1 MLAVGVAFLAAYSP
15 GVVAA
20 PGTPGT
26 PQPALT
32 IYTEN
37 FQNRPGPAPIVKLNA
52 YTGASG
58 QTYTANAN
66 WLTDC
71 NGWIASAN
79 QSVNSAAQV
88 TECVSQNTWNM
99 TQRLS
104 WALGMHTGQSQA
116 AAQGNYAVSAF
127 TAGNPGAGLVEFQTA
142 TNIAFATSNRFV
154 AFSVDVAAVNC
165 GVSAP
170 LLQFS
175 LLDGGGAATPAGSQ
189 INACTSGTTR
199 TVPALGAAAS
209 GAINTG
215 TYSSNGAVLISGA
228 SVGVRMVNNNG
239 SGTGNDHAFD
249 NIRIL
254 DATPQLDKSFSP
266 TSLGVGG
273 VTTLTFTI
281 TNTSELGAKN
291 GWSFTDTLPAGL
303 TVASADIA
311 TNCPAGVLTAPVG
324 ATAISLSGNLT
335 AGLASCTATVPVRST
350 TAGTYTNDASNIT
363 SSVGLNPPGSTS
375 VTYNTQPSFGACNAT
390 MYLGQGVPSGLF
402 EFDTGSNPFVVAAV
416 GPTSSNQ
423 YNAIA
428 MHPTDGYIYGLEI
441 SATPNTLV
449 RIGSDG
455 SVTNLGTITGFPGGS
470 VSGEIGPDG
479 TYYVATSTTL
489 YRVNLATMTATPV
502 PLSQS
507 VGTLDMGWHNGLL
520 YTAVDGAG
528 LFAINPANGNVTA
541 VGPTGVA
548 GNFGGM
554 FGATNGVFGSNNS
567 GGFYQFNVTT
577 GAATLISNLQGSG
590 SNDGAKCV
598 TTPLG
603 FPADLTIT
611 KTDNQT
617 VYSPGLDTTYT
628 IVVSNSGPFGVQG
641 ATVSDPLP
649 AGITTANWTCVGAGG
664 VCGAASGVGGISTT
678 ASLPVGGTATYT
690 LTMSVPAGFTGD
702 LVNTATVTNPP
713 DSPDPDT
720 STNTST
726 DTNVP
731 QAPAMTIVKTG
742 TLNDLDGDGL
752 LDLGETINYTFRVTN
767 TGNVPLSGV
776 TVSDPLV
783 TVNQGPQT
791 LAPGGAFTFTASYT
805 PSQAD
810 IDNGSVVNTASGTGT
825 DPSGGTITSPP
836 DTVTV
841 PPEQTPGLTIVK
853 TGTLNDLDGDG
864 LIDLGETISFAFL
877 ATNTGTLTM
886 SNVMIND
893 PMVTIDQGPQTLA
906 PGASFT
912 FTATYTPTQA
922 DIDTGAVTNTAS
934 ATGTEPGGGT
944 TESPPDTVTVPPE
957 QTPGLTIVKTGT
969 LNDLDGDGLLD
980 PGETISYAFLVRNT
994 GTVTQTNVSV
1004 DDPLVTIDQGP
1015 QTLAPGG
1022 SFTFTATYT
1031 PTQADIDNGSVVNTA
1046 SGTGT
1051 DPGGSTTTSPPDTVT
1066 VPPDQTPGLTVVKT
1080 GTLNDLDGDN
1090 LLDAGETISY
1100 AFLVRNTGT
1109 VTLTNVMVEDPL
1121 VTIDQGPQTLA
1132 PGAIFTFTARYTP
1145 TQADVDNGSVV
1156 NTATAT
1162 GTPPSGPPITSPP
1175 DTVTIPPS
1183 PVSLGTVKTGVFN
1196 DLDGYGNASLGDT
1209 ITYTILITNEGGQTA
1224 NDVWPLDAGPTFN
1237 GRPAANS
1244 LSTFE
1249 PGPVTLAPGQSQAFT
1264 ATYVLDQTDIDNAAG
1279 LADGVE
1285 NTARAQGSFNGINV
1299 PSSTARSE
1307 VTIPAAASGDISVAK
1322 IALRRQIRRGEE
1334 APFAITVTNHAGSS
1348 ATGLTIVDTLPSG
1361 FRYVEGSASIGGVA
1375 ATPVIDGRRVVF
1387 EGINVPAN
1395 AAVEIRLRMLA
1406 LSSAGPGEH
1415 VNRASVTDAA
1425 GNPLA
1430 PDATAT
1436 VEIMIEP
1443 VFDCSE
1449 IIGRVFDDKN
1459 RNGYQDEG
1467 ELGLPGVRLA
1477 TVKGWLVTTDAH
1489 GRFHVACAALPDQR
1503 IGSNF
1508 IMKLDPR
1515 TLPSGYRLTTENPR
1529 VVRLTAGKMTSLD
1542 FGVAI
1547 GRVVRLDLQDQAF
1560 EPGSTELLPQWA
1572 AGVDQLIGV
1581 LDEEQSVLRLSYI
1594 DPGADPEL
1602 AEDRLRQV
1610 SDLIR
1615 DRWERLSGQYRL
1627 EIEMRVE
1634 TGL

>member
-1 MLAVGVAFLAAYSP
+1 MPGRKIAARLITAAALLAAPVMWASEAHAQVVFNEPFGPTGQLPTAVSTADGNWALASCLNGRIILDTNFNPTHMLHHNSDNCAYTPGQAVWRNVVPIPAVPGRSYVFSYRSTRLNTVSDPILSQSIETNAGGSVAIGSTSNGAWPAP
-15 GVVAA
+15 GV
-20 PGTPGT
+20 
-26 PQPALT
+26 
-32 IYTEN
+32 
-37 FQNRPGPAPIVKLNA
+37 
-52 YTGASG
+52 
-58 QTYTANAN
+58 
-66 WLTDC
+66 WL
-71 NGWIASAN
+71 SR
-79 QSVNSAAQV
+79 SV
-88 TECVSQNTWNM
+88 
-99 TQRLS
+99 
-104 WALGMHTGQSQA
+104 
-116 AAQGNYAVSAF
+116 AF
-127 TAGNPGAGLVEFQTA
+127 TAGAGT
-142 TNIAFATSNRFV
+142 TSLTLR
-154 AFSVDVAAVNC
+154 VNNANTT
-165 GVSAP
+165 GGGNDFLMDDMV
-170 LLQFS
+170 
-175 LLDGGGAATPAGSQ
+175 LLD
-189 INACTSGTTR
+189 
-199 TVPALGAAAS
+199 V
-209 GAINTG
+209 
-215 TYSSNGAVLISGA
+215 
-228 SVGVRMVNNNG
+228 
-239 SGTGNDHAFD
+239 
-249 NIRIL
+249 
-254 DATPQLDKSFSP
+254 TPQLSKAFSP
-266 TSLGVGG
+266 ASLGVGG
-273 VTTLTFTI
+273 SSTLTFTI
-281 TNTSELGAKN
+281 TNTAELGAKN

-311 TNCPAGVLTAPVG
+311 TNCPSGVLTAPIG
-324 ATAISLSGNLT
+324 ASAISLSGNLT
-335 AGLASCTATVPVRST
+335 AGLASCTATIPVT
-350 TAGTYTNDASNIT
+350 ANTAGTYTNGASNIT
-363 SSVGLNPPGSTS
+363 SSVGLNPPASTS
-375 VTYNTQPSFGACNAT
+375 VTFNTQPNFACNAN
-390 MYLGQGVPSGLF
+390 MYMAQS
-402 EFDTGSNPFVVAAV
+402 TGAPPTTLYQFNTASNPFVFNSLGSTAGHA
-416 GPTSSNQ
+416 
-423 YNAIA
+423 YNGIA
-428 MHPTDGYIYGLEI
+428 FNPVDGYIYGMGTNGTQTVL
-441 SATPNTLV
+441 L

-455 SVTNLGTITGFPGGS
+455 QATNLGV
-470 VSGEIGPDG
+470 VSGGGINVGLNPGHVYNNGEIAPDG
-479 TYYVATSTTL
+479 SYYVLSSASNTSTLFRINVST
-489 YRVNLATMTATPV
+489 RVATAI
-502 PLSQS
+502 PLSQAPF
-507 VGTLDMGWHNGLL
+507 TADIAWYNGLL
-520 YTAVDGAG
+520 YGRNDGSG
-528 LFAINPANGNVTA
+528 QLYSINPATGAVAA
-541 VGPTGVA
+541 VGSSSNPPVA
-548 GNFGGM
+548 GAFGAM
-554 FGATNGVFGSNNS
+554 FGASNGLFGGNNS
-567 GGFYQFNVTT
+567 GGFYRFDLAT
-577 GAATLISNLQGSG
+577 GALTLISSSPAAGN
-590 SNDGAKCV
+590 NDGAKCV
-598 TTPLG
+598 TSALTFAG
-603 FPADLTIT
+603 DLSIT
-611 KTDNQT
+611 KTDN
-617 VYSPGLDTTYT
+617 VPAYSPGTDTTYT

-641 ATVSDPLP
+641 AAVNDPLP

-664 VCGAASGVGGISTT
+664 GVCGAASGVGGISSTVN
-678 ASLPVGGTATYT
+678 LPVGGTATYT
-690 LTMSVPAGFTGD
+690 LTMSVPVGFTGD
-702 LVNTATVTNPP
+702 LVNTASVTSPP
-713 DSPDPDT
+713 DSPDSNPGG
-720 STNTST
+720 NTAT

-810 IDNGSVVNTASGTGT
+810 IDNGSVVNTATGTGT

-853 TGTLNDLDGDG
+853 TGTLNDPDGDG

-886 SNVMIND
+886 SNVMVND

-1196 DLDGYGNASLGDT
+1196 DLDGDGNASLGDT

-1224 NDVWPLDAGPTFN
+1224 NGVWPLDAGPTFN

-1279 LADGVE
+1279 LADGVA

-1334 APFAITVTNHAGSS
+1334 APFAIIVTNHAGSS

-1361 FRYVEGSASIGGVA
+1361 FRYVEGSATIGGVV

-1581 LDEEQSVLRLSYI
+1581 LDQEQSVLRLSYI

-1615 DRWERLSGQYRL
+1615 ERWERLSGQYRL